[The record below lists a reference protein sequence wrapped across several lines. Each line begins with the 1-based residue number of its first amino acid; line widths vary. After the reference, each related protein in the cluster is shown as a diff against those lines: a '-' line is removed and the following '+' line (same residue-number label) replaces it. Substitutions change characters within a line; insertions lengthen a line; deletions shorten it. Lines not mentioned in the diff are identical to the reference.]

1 MTHARLSPSAAHRWL
16 NCTRS
21 VKLEEQF
28 PDSTSDASLE
38 GTIAHALCALLLY
51 ELQDHGTYKT
61 IDVQDIAQQGGDDY
75 TPAQYAEW
83 FSEDMMQHA
92 EDYAN
97 YVWNEYQAQLKSTP
111 DAILM
116 IETKIDVS
124 MYGKD
129 MSGTTDAAIVSDSI
143 LHIFDFKYGRGVRV
157 DAVDNPQMMIYALG
171 NVEKHSSMYAF
182 KTVNMTIY
190 QPRINNIVSYGMLV
204 KDLLKWGA
212 LTLKPKATDAYEGK
226 GVFAAGAW
234 CKFCKAKALC
244 RECANACT
252 AEYKEKHERDANTL
266 TDEEITHIITISDD
280 ITSWLDSVKSYAS
293 EQLKNGKPIKGLK
306 LVEGRSTRKYADTD
320 KVAELLISSGFSEEQ
335 IFEKKLK
342 AITAMEKTIT
352 KKVFTPLLSD
362 LIIKP
367 QGAPTLALEDDP
379 RPVFNDAS
387 KEFENIDI

>member
-28 PDSTSDASLE
+28 PDSTSDAALE

-75 TPAQYAEW
+75 TPAQFAEW

-116 IETKIDVS
+116 IETKIDIS
-124 MYGKD
+124 AYGKD

-157 DAVDNPQMMIYALG
+157 NAVDNPQMMIYALG

-182 KTVNMTIY
+182 KKVNMTIY

-212 LTLKPKATDAYEGK
+212 LTLKPKAADAYAGR
-226 GVFAAGAW
+226 GTFAAGVW

-244 RECANACT
+244 RECANVCT

-266 TDEEITHIITISDD
+266 TDEEITHIITIADD
-280 ITSWLDSVKSYAS
+280 VTSWLDSVKSYAS

-306 LVEGRSTRKYADTD
+306 LVEGRSTRKYSDVN
-320 KVAELLISSGFSEEQ
+320 KVAELLITSGFTEEQ
-335 IFEKKLK
+335 IYEKKLK
-342 AITAMEKTIT
+342 TITAMEKAIT

-387 KEFENIDI
+387 NDFENMDI